1 LAGTTAQE
9 RLTSVLRDFKRGVE
23 EIYGHRLKRIVLYG
37 SHARGDARE
46 DSDVDILLILG
57 DPVNSADER
66 AKLSELILELCLEHD
81 VVLSVLPIGES
92 TYATGKQPFLRNV
105 RREGVVVA

>member
-1 LAGTTAQE
+1 MTGTAAQD
-9 RLTSVLRDFKRGVE
+9 RLTSILRDLKRGVE
-23 EIYGHRLKRIVLYG
+23 KIYGQRLKRIVLYG

-57 DPVNSADER
+57 DPVNPAEER
-66 AKLSELILELCLEHD
+66 ARLSELILELCLEHD

-92 TYATGKQPFLRNV
+92 SYAAGKQPFLRNV
-105 RREGVVVA
+105 RREGVVVT